1 MNTISVGNQM
11 KPSTELKPCA
21 GENCFEIIEVP
32 IIELFSRKMDFRVL
46 CDSCEEKYRQE
57 IERKDRQE
65 RIERFKNA
73 FDAICPP
80 LYRNTDLGRIYGPF
94 AETAMNYQFNPTGV
108 LFEGPPGTGKTR
120 AAWHI
125 LKRMVEAGKSCYGLT
140 STQFAKFAAD
150 QWHSNAEDKG
160 IACEAM
166 ERCRRT
172 SVLLIDDLGKQ
183 KMTDRSE
190 LELYDVLE
198 WRTTNLKPTIITT
211 NATGEQLKKMLS
223 EDRRNAI
230 LRRIRDFSQFIK
242 FNA

>member
-1 MNTISVGNQM
+1 M
-11 KPSTELKPCA
+11 KQLNELKPCA
-21 GENCFEIIEVP
+21 GENCFEVVDVP

-46 CDSCEEKYRQE
+46 CDSCEEKHRLESEQKE
-57 IERKDRQE
+57 QQE
-65 RIERFKNA
+65 RVERFKNA
-73 FDAICPP
+73 FEDICPP
-80 LYRNTDLGRIYGPF
+80 LYRDTDLGRIYAPF
-94 AETAMNYQFNPTGV
+94 AEVALNYQFNSTGI
-108 LFEGPPGTGKTR
+108 LLEGPPGTGKTR

-150 QWHSNAEDKG
+150 QWHSNNDEKG

-172 SVLLIDDLGKQ
+172 SVLLLDDLGKQ

-211 NATGEQLKKMLS
+211 NASGEQLARMLS

-230 LRRIRDFSQFIK
+230 LLRIRDFSQFIK